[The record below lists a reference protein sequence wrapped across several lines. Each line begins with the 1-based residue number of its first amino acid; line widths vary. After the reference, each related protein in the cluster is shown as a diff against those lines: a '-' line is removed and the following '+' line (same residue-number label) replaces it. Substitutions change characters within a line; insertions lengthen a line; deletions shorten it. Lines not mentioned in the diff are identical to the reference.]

1 MERGEEPR
9 KGKPA
14 APNVNNNN
22 GKKKNHT
29 WVMTSCN
36 RSPAPEM
43 LLSLYTL
50 FFPSRVKRK
59 QKPAAYFKVKLGT
72 SSDLFFR
79 LCRFCP
85 TLAAFSLMLHQAGF
99 LNYRCCHFNDPLG
112 FAWRITG
119 GVTAKSPFPLSSTAK
134 CVSLACASKSK
145 NNRPPVVM
153 WLLGRGWEAWVGYPS
168 PFMQD
173 EHRWLTGL
181 A

>member
-1 MERGEEPR
+1 MGRGEEPR

-22 GKKKNHT
+22 GKKKTTHESWRPVT
-29 WVMTSCN
+29 G
-36 RSPAPEM
+36 APHRKCC
-43 LLSLYTL
+43 SLFTPY

-59 QKPAAYFKVKLGT
+59 QKPAAYFKVKLAT
-72 SSDLFFR
+72 SSDLFFP
-79 LCRFCP
+79 LCPFCP
-85 TLAAFSLMLHQAGF
+85 TLAAFSLMLHQACF
-99 LNYRCCHFNDPLG
+99 LNYRCCHFDDPLG

-119 GVTAKSPFPLSSTAK
+119 EKTAKSPFPLSSTAK
-134 CVSLACASKSK
+134 CVSFACASKSK

-168 PFMQD
+168 PLMQD
-173 EHRWLTGL
+173 ERRWLTGL